1 MHGFAHATLLYVFLV
16 PTSPC
21 LRVFALP
28 TTRYALCGVPLAGVD
43 LGPHDTLFIAE
54 YLFGLCA

>member
-1 MHGFAHATLLYVFLV
+1 MALNTQRCCMRSLLLRL
-16 PTSPC
+16 PC